1 MLLAK
6 GRFHRFI
13 AAKPLPTQSE
23 IGHAFFI
30 GKPRSGKGLAIE
42 TNLVT
47 WPHSVIVNDI
57 KGELYHRT
65 AGYRVSLGPVFRF
78 DPRGYGCRFD
88 PLAGKTTD
96 SELRSA
102 ATTLLNRPNEGQNAS
117 FTERAISMQVAM
129 FHAALLE
136 GERLLPF
143 SYKLMN
149 EGLYAVATILEI
161 ITRKHQYYPN
171 LAKMFLDTDLDKA
184 DFDSKF
190 LQDCWS
196 TLTARMRKILTR
208 ESVRCFTGSD
218 FTVKDIITAKKSVY
232 LCWPEHDLG
241 ALSPLIQLLWGS
253 FVNGMTAYYDK
264 VQGQGCIRVL
274 LTLDEILRTGLP
286 ELPQYVSTCLGRHIT
301 CVTSVQ
307 NISQLDY
314 AFGRAKAQA
323 LLGQMESVV
332 FYRPAKADNE
342 TAEYIEK
349 CLSWKSGFA
358 QSKTAHTQGESQG
371 ESETRRPLMTANEI
385 KLIDKTQ
392 VFVEMEGEKKGI
404 PSILAERLDH
414 RKIPEL
420 AGRLHMKPP
429 EVSLLPELDLSV
441 DRQDV
446 TDRRERRSVPV
457 LPDGYPL
464 SRRDHHNHHESK
476 SNTLWH
482 RERKLPNGYVD
493 PDKRY

>member
-1 MLLAK
+1 M
-6 GRFHRFI
+6 
-13 AAKPLPTQSE
+13 
-23 IGHAFFI
+23 
-30 GKPRSGKGLAIE
+30 
-42 TNLVT
+42 
-47 WPHSVIVNDI
+47 
-57 KGELYHRT
+57 
-65 AGYRVSLGPVFRF
+65 
-78 DPRGYGCRFD
+78 
-88 PLAGKTTD
+88 
-96 SELRSA
+96 
-102 ATTLLNRPNEGQNAS
+102 
-117 FTERAISMQVAM
+117 
-129 FHAALLE
+129 
-136 GERLLPF
+136 
-143 SYKLMN
+143 
-149 EGLYAVATILEI
+149 
-161 ITRKHQYYPN
+161 
-171 LAKMFLDTDLDKA
+171 
-184 DFDSKF
+184 
-190 LQDCWS
+190 
-196 TLTARMRKILTR
+196 
-208 ESVRCFTGSD
+208 
-218 FTVKDIITAKKSVY
+218 
-232 LCWPEHDLG
+232 
-241 ALSPLIQLLWGS
+241 
-253 FVNGMTAYYDK
+253 
-264 VQGQGCIRVL
+264 
-274 LTLDEILRTGLP
+274 
-286 ELPQYVSTCLGRHIT
+286 
-301 CVTSVQ
+301 
-307 NISQLDY
+307 
-314 AFGRAKAQA
+314 
-323 LLGQMESVV
+323 